1 MSQAK
6 TYSTASRGL
15 DSATH
20 KVLRN
25 TYFLLGLTLLASAVT
40 AAVSTM
46 IGIGWGL
53 AMVMNLIALGLVW
66 FVLPKTANSAAGL
79 GVVFAF
85 TMLLGASLGP
95 TLNHYLATAN
105 GGQLVMQALGTTALV
120 FFGLSAFVLTT
131 RKDFSFMGSFLM
143 VGLIVVL
150 VSMLALLLMSF
161 FGIQFSGALLALN
174 AAIVLLMS
182 GFILFET
189 SRIVSGGETN
199 YILATTG
206 LYLSLYNLF
215 TALLHLFGMS
225 DD

>member
-1 MSQAK
+1 MSQVK
-6 TYSTASRGL
+6 TYSTARGGL
-15 DSATH
+15 DAATH

-25 TYFLLGLTLLASAVT
+25 TYFLLGLTLLASAFT
-40 AAVSTM
+40 ALVSTM
-46 IGIGWGL
+46 IGIGWGT
-53 AMVMNLIALGLVW
+53 AMIMNLIALGLVW
-66 FVLPKTANSAAGL
+66 FVLPKTAHSASGL

-85 TMLLGASLGP
+85 TMLLGAALGP

-131 RKDFSFMGSFLM
+131 RKDFSFMGGFLM

-150 VSMLALLLMSF
+150 VSMLALLVMSF
-161 FGIQFSGALLALN
+161 FGIQFSGVFLALN

-189 SRIVSGGETN
+189 SRIVNGGETN
-199 YILATTG
+199 YILATTS
-206 LYLSLYNLF
+206 LYLSIYNLF
-215 TALLHLFGMS
+215 VALLHLLGMA

>member
-1 MSQAK
+1 MSQVK
-6 TYSTASRGL
+6 TYSAATRGL
-15 DSATH
+15 DHATH

-25 TYFLLGLTLLASAVT
+25 TYFLLALTLLASAVT
-40 AAVSTM
+40 ATISTV
-46 IGIGWGL
+46 IGIGWGMAL
-53 AMVMNLIALGLVW
+53 VMNLIALGLVW
-66 FVLPKTANSAAGL
+66 FVLPRTANSAAGL

-131 RKDFSFMGSFLM
+131 RKDFSFMGGFLM

-150 VSMLALLLMSF
+150 VSMVALLVMSF
-161 FGIQFSGALLALN
+161 FGIQFSGVYLALN

-189 SRIVSGGETN
+189 SRIVNGGETN
-199 YILATTG
+199 YLLATTG
-206 LYLSLYNLF
+206 LYLSIYNLF
-215 TALLHLFGMS
+215 VALLHLLGMS
-225 DD
+225 QD

>member
-1 MSQAK
+1 MSQVK
-6 TYSTASRGL
+6 IYTTTRRGL
-15 DSATH
+15 DSAAH

-25 TYFLLGLTLLASAVT
+25 TYFLLGMTLLASAVT
-40 AAVSTM
+40 ATFST
-46 IGIGWGL
+46 IVGIGWGTAL
-53 AMVMNLIALGLVW
+53 VMNLIALGLVW
-66 FVLPKTANSAAGL
+66 FVLPKTANSAAGI

-95 TLNHYLATAN
+95 TLNHYLASTN

-131 RKDFSFMGSFLM
+131 RKDFSFMGGFLI

-150 VSMLALLLMSF
+150 VSMLALLVMSF
-161 FGIQFSGALLALN
+161 FGIQFSGVSLALN

-189 SRIVSGGETN
+189 SRIVNGGETN

-206 LYLSLYNLF
+206 LYLSIYNLF
-215 TALLHLFGMS
+215 VALLHLLGMS
-225 DD
+225 ND